1 MDLWELYCDRC
12 EALLRD
18 SVHAGEARS
27 AARGALRDWGFD
39 PDELNGVP
47 VGLFLD
53 RASVQK
59 GLSEAGFSI
68 DMIRAAKV
76 LADARL
82 PGRLVGPIR
91 DPDGRI
97 VSFWAREPR
106 DASQK
111 DLFLRANWKESVP
124 LFGLDVA
131 LRAAK
136 GHGLL
141 IVVEDL
147 LDALLF
153 HDREI
158 CNVAAIAGPLHE
170 MTAAR
175 WNRLGMFGLQ
185 AVVLAPNA
193 GDPDGRHT
201 EILEVLRRAFRTAA
215 PEIYVLPPTDLEG
228 MATPAEF
235 LRRRGRAEFLS
246 LLERFCISAGQYKA
260 LSVQLSF
267 WEVPPR
273 PKPAPM
279 PEPPPEPEP
288 EPEPL
293 PESEPPPYEE
303 PAVEETP
310 PAEVWV
316 GRAARDGYCKLH
328 RCAENDCFCF
338 D

>member
-1 MDLWELYCDRC
+1 MDLWELYSDRC

-18 SVHAGEARS
+18 SLHAGEARS
-27 AARGALRDWGFD
+27 AARGALREWGFD
-39 PDELNGVP
+39 PDRLNGVP

-53 RASVQK
+53 RATVQK
-59 GLSEAGFSI
+59 GLSEAGFST

-76 LADARL
+76 MADARL
-82 PGRLVGPIR
+82 PGRLVGPVR

-97 VSFWAREPR
+97 VSFWARDPR
-106 DASQK
+106 DVRQK
-111 DLFLRANWKESVP
+111 DLYLRANWKESVP

-131 LRAAK
+131 LRAAQ

-153 HDREI
+153 HDRGV

-170 MTAAR
+170 MTATR
-175 WNRLGMFGLQ
+175 WDRLGTFGLQ

-193 GDPDGRHT
+193 DGPDDRHA
-201 EILEVLRRAFRTAA
+201 EILDVLRRAFRTAS
-215 PEIYVLPPTDLEG
+215 PEIFVLPPADLDG
-228 MATPAEF
+228 MARPAEF
-235 LRRRGRAEFLS
+235 VRRRGRAEFLA

-273 PKPAPM
+273 PKPLPM
-279 PEPPPEPEP
+279 PEPPPQPEP

-293 PESEPPPYEE
+293 PESEPSPRRE
-303 PAVEETP
+303 PA
-310 PAEVWV
+310 AEVWV